1 MAHRQV
7 VVARHKARV
16 AVITVTVQAVMIVRQ
31 AVVVAPSDVM
41 IVRQAVAVAQQANP
55 PMENIV
61 KRGQPVVAV
70 LKAAVAQTV
79 IVLRDVM
86 SVHIVMAA
94 LKGAKIKLAQLAAG
108 NRLLV
113 IS

>member
-7 VVARHKARV
+7 VVARRKARV

-55 PMENIV
+55 PMEIIV
-61 KRGQPVVAV
+61 KHGQPVVAV

-79 IVLRDVM
+79 TPVQIV
-86 SVHIVMAA
+86 IAA